1 MTVKDIKKQ
10 IAPYTTEELHLW
22 ELAIYQELEGRGAL
36 PEFREDP
43 KTMRNL
49 KALDEGIDAGT
60 VNTITVEAF
69 KARMAK
75 RRAS

>member
-10 IAPYTTEELHLW
+10 IAPYSTTELHLW
-22 ELAIYQELEGRGAL
+22 ELAIYQELEERGEVPA
-36 PEFREDP
+36 FQDDP
-43 KTMRNL
+43 KVIRSM

-60 VNTITVEAF
+60 VKTISVDEF
-69 KARMAK
+69 KNRMAK